1 MKTKLSNT
9 VAASLAALLGTGF
22 SDAAL
27 AQGAAEYPARPVTI
41 ILPYVPGG
49 TTDIEARLYNEKLQA
64 SLKQPFLV
72 DFKPGAGTTIG
83 AAYVAKSA
91 PDGYTLLMNTAS
103 FTVAPALYGDKS
115 PYDAIR
121 DFAPVSITTMTPNFM
136 LVNNNIPVRTMKE
149 YLAHIR
155 ANPGKVNFGTS
166 GIGGINHL
174 AGAWMHN
181 ITNTKVTFIHYKGGN
196 DTLRTLVSGET
207 DAAYAPPLTALPYV
221 KSGKLKALA
230 ITTGERVRIL
240 PDYPT
245 IVEEGI
251 PGYEWSQWVGVFA
264 PARTP
269 AAIVNKLGAEFGK
282 AAKQPDVIQKLEQGK
297 VVVGST
303 PEELR
308 RLVAR
313 EVPAWKKI
321 IQDTG
326 IKMEE

>member
-1 MKTKLSNT
+1 MKTQTSATL
-9 VAASLAALLGTGF
+9 AASLALLCGAGF
-22 SDAAL
+22 STMAL
-27 AQGAAEYPARPVTI
+27 AQGAADYPSRPVTI

-64 SLKQPFLV
+64 SLKQPFLI

-91 PDGYTLLMNTAS
+91 PDGHTLFMNTAS

-149 YLAHIR
+149 YLAYVR
-155 ANPGKVNFGTS
+155 ANPGRVNFGTS

-245 IVEEGI
+245 IAEEGI

-297 VVVGST
+297 IVVGST

-313 EVPAWKKI
+313 EVPAWRKI
-321 IQDTG
+321 VQETG
-326 IKMEE
+326 IKIED